1 MSPKDKPLV
10 WMHGEVKTPPFA
22 KLARLQAGFLLRLL
36 QRGEKIA
43 MPHSRPMPSIGRRC
57 CELRVPDDKVSW
69 RIVYRIDKDA
79 VVILEVFSKKTG
91 KTPKSIIETCK
102 GDLENMTVDK
112 RKKEKLARKG
122 WKTGSV
128 AEFLDLSTEES
139 AYIEMKL
146 ALSEK
151 LRERRRRN
159 KLTQAELAKAIE
171 SSQSRVAKMEAGDP
185 TVSIDL
191 LVKSLL
197 ALGVSK
203 KELGRTIS

>member
-1 MSPKDKPLV
+1 M
-10 WMHGEVKTPPFA
+10 
-22 KLARLQAGFLLRLL
+22 
-36 QRGEKIA
+36 
-43 MPHSRPMPSIGRRC
+43 
-57 CELRVPDDKVSW
+57 
-69 RIVYRIDKDA
+69 
-79 VVILEVFSKKTG
+79 
-91 KTPKSIIETCK
+91 
-102 GDLENMTVDK
+102 DK
-112 RKKEKLARKG
+112 RKKERLAKKG

-128 AEFLDLSTEES
+128 AEFLELSAEES

-151 LRERRRRN
+151 LRERRRLKR
-159 KLTQAELAKAIE
+159 LTQAELAKAIE